1 MQYKITDSIKT
12 EGTVVDPVSSRRIM
26 LITNALEQSPN
37 GGREMLCRL
46 NYDCLHELYAD
57 NLVLFELEKN
67 SPGNLADLM
76 KAFNGHIDGI
86 YQSVIASLLT
96 KIRDE
101 RIDTVFIDG
110 SNLGKVAECVR
121 NEFKNVKIITFFHN
135 VEAAFFWD
143 SIKQLKT
150 LRSVAVTLINYIAE
164 RKSVLFSDRLICLSE
179 RDSNVLNKLYARKAS
194 DISAIALKDSYSES
208 NDRTIQQQYGRY
220 ALFVGGTF
228 YANLSGIRWYAKNVA
243 PRLDLKTLVVGK
255 GFERYK
261 SELESGGQIEV
272 IGGVDSVVPWYNNAE
287 FVVAPI
293 FGGSGMKTKVAEAL
307 MYGKK
312 IIGTAE
318 AFSGYEDTDDF
329 SAYVCNTA
337 NEFVAAIEAINLA
350 NNHGFDKRLR
360 EIYESTYSFPAASAR
375 LKIIMAAL

>member
-1 MQYKITDSIKT
+1 MQT
-12 EGTVVDPVSSRRIM
+12 EKLM
-26 LITNALEQSPN
+26 LITNTLESAPN

-46 NYDCLHELYAD
+46 NYECMLELYAD

-67 SPGNLADLM
+67 SPVGLADVI
-76 KAFNGHIDGI
+76 KALNGGIDGI
-86 YQSVIASLLT
+86 SRSVISSLIT

-110 SNLGKVAECVR
+110 SNLGKLAQSIR
-121 NEFKNVKIITFFHN
+121 KEFVNVKIITFFHN

-179 RDSNVLNKLYARKAS
+179 RDSVVLYKIYGRNAS
-194 DISAIALKDSYSES
+194 DISAIALKDTFADC
-208 NDRTIQQQYGRY
+208 DRRDIEQKYGKY
-220 ALFVGGTF
+220 ALFVGGIF

-243 PRLDLKTLVVGK
+243 PHIGLKTLVVGK

-261 SELESGGQIEV
+261 SELEAGGNIEV
-272 IGGVDSVVPWYNNAE
+272 VGVVDTVAPWYQTAE

-307 MYGKK
+307 MFGKK
-312 IIGTAE
+312 VIGTPE
-318 AFSGYEDTDDF
+318 AFSGYEDVIDR
-329 SAYVCNTA
+329 AGLACGTA
-337 NEFVAAIEAINLA
+337 QEFIAAIDALSEYSDN
-350 NNHGFDKRLR
+350 GFDPGLRQLYLDKHSCDAAKHRLN
-360 EIYESTYSFPAASAR
+360 S
-375 LKIIMAAL
+375 IMNMPL